1 MSMSVDPA
9 LPLILRNS
17 PHLKAKTIRDGIV
30 AVIGATIFV
39 GVTVIALT
47 MDYSPIRAKFYA
59 FFAEVVRVLKV
70 YTTG

>member
-1 MSMSVDPA
+1 M
-9 LPLILRNS
+9 
-17 PHLKAKTIRDGIV
+17 KAKTIRDGIV

-59 FFAEVVRVLKV
+59 LFAEIVRVLKI